1 MPRHIAAFALT
12 LVAATLPCLP
22 GSAQTPA
29 KAPVPAAAPQAQT
42 PASKAELVGLLKTVD
57 DRQRNQ
63 GDWRSEVYIEQK
75 EKGKVAVVYEAL
87 VFRRSADQRFMILFT
102 KPKAS
107 QGQGYLRVDK
117 NLWFYDPAV
126 GKWERRTER
135 ERIGGTNSRRSD
147 FDESRLAEEYDPA
160 DKGEEKLG
168 AYTARVLN
176 LTGKPGLDLAFPV
189 IKLWLDKDTKNV
201 LKRQEFALSG
211 RLLRTSYYPKWKK
224 LFSESKHADVW
235 YPQEI
240 RFYDEVE
247 KENSTLILM
256 KSVDLRALE
265 TNLFTKAWL
274 ESKSR

>member
-1 MPRHIAAFALT
+1 LVEVPVQRIYKSISVLVVLFAVVSPRA
-12 LVAATLPCLP
+12 
-22 GSAQTPA
+22 SAQS
-29 KAPVPAAAPQAQT
+29 
-42 PASKAELVGLLKTVD
+42 SKADLVKILKTVD

-63 GDWRSEVYIEQK
+63 GDWRSDVYIEQK
-75 EKGKVAVVYEAL
+75 EKGKVAVVYEAV
-87 VFRRSADQRFMILFT
+87 VFRRSADQRFIILFT
-102 KPKAS
+102 KPKSS
-107 QGQGYLRVDK
+107 QGQGYLRVDQ

-147 FDESRLAEEYDPA
+147 FDESRLAEEYDPEEGA
-160 DKGEEKLG
+160 EEKLG
-168 AYTARVLN
+168 AYTAQVLN
-176 LTGKPGLDLAFPV
+176 LKGKAGLDLAFPV
-189 IKLWLDKDTKNV
+189 VKLWVDKDTKNV

-224 LFSESKHADVW
+224 VFSESRHADVW

-247 KENSTLILM
+247 KENSTLILI
-256 KSVDLRALE
+256 KDVDLKPLE
-265 TNLFTKAWL
+265 ANLFTKAWL